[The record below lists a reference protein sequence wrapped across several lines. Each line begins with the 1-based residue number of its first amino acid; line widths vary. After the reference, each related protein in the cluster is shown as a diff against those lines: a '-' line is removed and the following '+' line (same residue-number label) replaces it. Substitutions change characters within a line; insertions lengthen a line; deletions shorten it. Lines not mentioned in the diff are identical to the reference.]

1 MPFDLKTP
9 ELLTITG
16 WGVTFALG
24 VLATILA
31 QKLTKQ
37 RKRISWS
44 LVNES
49 SLLSEESLQELSE
62 GFHVPLKILVNGN
75 EETNLSTLRVK
86 VANTGNV
93 EVENIRLHF
102 SFGESAVAH
111 VGRYLGELGVYRQSL
126 HLEKNKNIATLDI
139 AHINNGQSFEV
150 EFLVAGYRAGD
161 FSVDMAASGVTLK
174 QTDQLSLEVGIG
186 KAAGHAVSVG
196 LFGVKYEP
204 TATQTSLLVGEVRQL
219 RKAIEKAMKS
229 P

>member
-1 MPFDLKTP
+1 MAFDLKTP
-9 ELLTITG
+9 ELITMIG
-16 WGVTFALG
+16 WPVTFALG
-24 VLATILA
+24 VAATVLA
-31 QKLTKQ
+31 QKFTKQ

-86 VANTGNV
+86 VANTGNI
-93 EVENIRLHF
+93 ELENIKLHF
-102 SFGESAVAH
+102 SFGTNAVAH
-111 VGRYLGELGVYRQSL
+111 VGRYIGDLGVYRQSL
-126 HLEKNKNIATLDI
+126 HLEKNRNVATLGI

-150 EFLVAGYRAGD
+150 EFLVAGYRTGE
-161 FSVDMAASGVTLK
+161 FSVDMAAPGVTLK
-174 QTDQLSLEVGIG
+174 QTDQLSLEAGIG

-204 TATQTSLLVGEVRQL
+204 TATQTSLLVNEVLQL
-219 RKAIEKAMKS
+219 RKVIERTINKQ
-229 P
+229 

>member
-9 ELLTITG
+9 EVITVIG
-16 WGVTFALG
+16 WGVTFVLG

-31 QKLTKQ
+31 QRLTKQ

-49 SLLSEESLQELSE
+49 SLLSEESLQEISE

-86 VANTGNV
+86 VANTGNI
-93 EVENIRLHF
+93 EVENVQLHF
-102 SFGESAVAH
+102 SFGENAVAH
-111 VGRYLGELGVYRQSL
+111 VGRYLGNLGVYRQSL
-126 HLEKNKNIATLDI
+126 HLEKNRNVATLDI

-150 EFLVAGYRAGD
+150 EFLVAGYRPGD
-161 FSVDMAASGVTLK
+161 FCVDMAAPGVTLK

-186 KAAGHAVSVG
+186 RATGHAVSVG

-204 TATQTSLLVGEVRQL
+204 TATQTSLLVSEVREL
-219 RKAIEKAMKS
+219 RKVLERAIKRR
-229 P
+229 